1 MNLFNENQ
9 LPKLKQPDG
18 FTVLQ
23 NGSSYNDLIDE
34 ETELILQ
41 CNALLKK
48 VHQLEGKEKPPNE
61 QEVSQ
66 NQFLSTLTKIFKL
79 FKNGLLYKQLQ
90 KEHHKL
96 AANFNQVIAENYE
109 LSQEIQRLKAKED
122 K

>member
-18 FTVLQ
+18 FTVLK
-23 NGSSYNDLIDE
+23 NGSSYNDLVDE
-34 ETELILQ
+34 EAELILQ
-41 CNALLKK
+41 YNALLKK
-48 VHQLEGKEKPPNE
+48 VYQFEGKEKPPNE
-61 QEVSQ
+61 QDVSQ

-90 KEHHKL
+90 KEHRKL
-96 AANFNQVIAENYE
+96 ADNFNQVIAENYE
-109 LSQEIQRLKAKED
+109 LIQEIQRLKAKKD

>member
-1 MNLFNENQ
+1 MNLFNESQ

-34 ETELILQ
+34 EAELILQ
-41 CNALLKK
+41 YNALLKK
-48 VHQLEGKEKPPNE
+48 VHQLEGKENPPNE

-66 NQFLSTLTKIFKL
+66 NKFLSTLTKVFKL

>member
-1 MNLFNENQ
+1 MDLFNNAQ

-41 CNALLKK
+41 YNSLLKK
-48 VHQLEGKEKPPNE
+48 SHQLEGKKKLPTEK
-61 QEVSQ
+61 EVSQ
-66 NQFLSTLTKIFKL
+66 NKFLSTLTKTFKL
-79 FKNGLLYKQLQ
+79 FRNGMLYKHLL
-90 KEHHKL
+90 KEHRKL

-109 LSQEIQRLKAKED
+109 LTQEIQRLKATEK

>member
-1 MNLFNENQ
+1 MNLFNESQ

-34 ETELILQ
+34 EAELILQ
-41 CNALLKK
+41 YNALLKK
-48 VHQLEGKEKPPNE
+48 VHQLEGKENPPNE

-66 NQFLSTLTKIFKL
+66 NKFLSTLTKIFKL

-122 K
+122 E

>member
-1 MNLFNENQ
+1 MNLFNEYQ

-34 ETELILQ
+34 ESELILQ
-41 CNALLKK
+41 YNALLKK
-48 VHQLEGKEKPPNE
+48 VHQLEGEEKPPNE

-66 NQFLSTLTKIFKL
+66 NQFLSTLTKFFKL

-96 AANFNQVIAENYE
+96 AANFNQVITENYE
-109 LSQEIQRLKAKED
+109 LSQEIKRLKAKED

>member
-34 ETELILQ
+34 EAELILQ
-41 CNALLKK
+41 YNALLKK
-48 VHQLEGKEKPPNE
+48 MHQLEGKEKPPNE

-66 NQFLSTLTKIFKL
+66 NHFLSTLTKIFKL
-79 FKNGLLYKQLQ
+79 FKNGLLYKQLK

-96 AANFNQVIAENYE
+96 AANFNHVIAENYE
-109 LSQEIQRLKAKED
+109 LIQEIQRLKAKKD

>member
-34 ETELILQ
+34 EAELILQ
-41 CNALLKK
+41 YNALLKK
-48 VHQLEGKEKPPNE
+48 IHQLEGKEKPPNE
-61 QEVSQ
+61 QEVSK

-109 LSQEIQRLKAKED
+109 LIQEIQRLKAKKD

>member
-1 MNLFNENQ
+1 MNLFNESQ

-34 ETELILQ
+34 EAELILQ
-41 CNALLKK
+41 YNALLKK

-66 NQFLSTLTKIFKL
+66 NKFLSTLTKIFKL

-122 K
+122 E

>member
-1 MNLFNENQ
+1 MDLFNNAQ

-23 NGSSYNDLIDE
+23 NGASYNDLVDE
-34 ETELILQ
+34 EAELILQ
-41 CNALLKK
+41 YNSLLKK

-66 NQFLSTLTKIFKL
+66 SKFLSTLTKAFKL

-109 LSQEIQRLKAKED
+109 LSQEIQRLKAKEE